1 MGNVNSTERNES
13 NVSNESNES
22 NESEQL
28 LNNGT
33 IDVTITNNSEL
44 ELDIAAEE
52 IQHVAAAYLN
62 AKLNNNREIK
72 KLKQQIHDILFEEKE
87 SIPEGIYIKLM
98 NVIKN

>member
-1 MGNVNSTERNES
+1 MGNVNSTESNAS
-13 NVSNESNES
+13 NVSNA
-22 NESEQL
+22 SEQL

>member
-13 NVSNESNES
+13 NASNASNSS
-22 NESEQL
+22 NNHEEL
-28 LNNGT
+28 LNNE
-33 IDVTITNNSEL
+33 IVDVTMTNNSEL

-52 IQHVAAAYLN
+52 IQLVAAAYLN
-62 AKLNNNREIK
+62 TKLNNNREIK

-87 SIPEGIYIKLM
+87 SIPDGIYIKLM